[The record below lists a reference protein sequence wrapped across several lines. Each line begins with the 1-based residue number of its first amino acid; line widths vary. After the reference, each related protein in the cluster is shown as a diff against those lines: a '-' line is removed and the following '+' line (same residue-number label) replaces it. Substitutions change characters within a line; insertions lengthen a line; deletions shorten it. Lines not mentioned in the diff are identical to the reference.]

1 MAPAKEWYD
10 SDPGI
15 PGIARLEDDDRRPA
29 RPPGGVL
36 LEVLVDLGPARP
48 QPLAL
53 LAPGDIEAGV
63 AQALYDDGNY
73 TAGCTEVDD
82 RCGFVAAGRTSPVRP
97 ESANFTASHLTL
109 YPYDPKLGW
118 ADEGTL
124 WAGVRLQLFGA
135 DGVRNAAGDYWSVD
149 RQSAP
154 ELTLDGAE
162 PVRREG
168 LKAATYD
175 AIGRVVFRVDAD
187 AAPDELVVR
196 QVISTDGP
204 GAPADLPVQARLKLT
219 PAG

>member
-53 LAPGDIEAGV
+53 LAPGGAATQTAHVASGDIEAGV
-63 AQALYDDGNY
+63 AQALYDDDRNY

-135 DGVRNAAGDYWSVD
+135 DGVRNAAGDFWSVD

-154 ELTLDGAE
+154 
-162 PVRREG
+162 
-168 LKAATYD
+168 
-175 AIGRVVFRVDAD
+175 
-187 AAPDELVVR
+187 
-196 QVISTDGP
+196 
-204 GAPADLPVQARLKLT
+204 
-219 PAG
+219 